1 MAGTKR
7 IPLARRPA
15 TLVTPRAVELF
26 VAMGK
31 LRCTCNGHSSSC
43 EACDEWWRLHDELH
57 DELCLKPHEWPCV
70 ARQGPKARGTG
81 LRGRGHRF
89 PHGPIALGDPMSLR
103 E

>member
-15 TLVTPRAVELF
+15 TQITPRAIELF

-31 LRCTCNGHSSSC
+31 LRCSCNGHSSCC

-70 ARQGPKARGTG
+70 ARQGPKRAGPVCEDEDTASRMAL
-81 LRGRGHRF
+81 LRSA
-89 PHGPIALGDPMSLR
+89 IQ
-103 E
+103 